1 MDTVLGLIGLTFY
14 IVVIVGLAAAV
25 TWVVV
30 KLSPSK
36 SPEAAGSPAEAA
48 EDAATRPRTS

>member
-1 MDTVLGLIGLTFY
+1 METVLGLLGLVVY
-14 IVVIVGLAAAV
+14 IVAIVSLAAGV

-36 SPEAAGSPAEAA
+36 SQKQLEARKNAG
-48 EDAATRPRTS
+48 

>member
-1 MDTVLGLIGLTFY
+1 MDTVLGLIGLLVY
-14 IVVIVGLAAAV
+14 IVAVVALAAGV

-36 SPEAAGSPAEAA
+36 SMKELEAADSQAK
-48 EDAATRPRTS
+48 S

>member
-1 MDTVLGLIGLTFY
+1 MDTVLGLVGLAVY
-14 IVVIVGLAAAV
+14 IVIIIALAAAV

-36 SPEAAGSPAEAA
+36 SQKQLEARK
-48 EDAATRPRTS
+48 DAASKAG

>member
-1 MDTVLGLIGLTFY
+1 MDTVLGLIGLVFY
-14 IVVIVGLAAAV
+14 IVLIVGLAAGV

-36 SPEAAGSPAEAA
+36 AQKQLEARQQKQSAG
-48 EDAATRPRTS
+48 

>member
-1 MDTVLGLIGLTFY
+1 MDTVLGLIGLVIY

-25 TWVVV
+25 TWAVV

-36 SPEAAGSPAEAA
+36 SQKQLEARKNAAG
-48 EDAATRPRTS
+48 

>member
-1 MDTVLGLIGLTFY
+1 METVLGLIGLVIY

-25 TWVVV
+25 TWAVV

-36 SPEAAGSPAEAA
+36 SQKQLEARKNAA
-48 EDAATRPRTS
+48 AKPS